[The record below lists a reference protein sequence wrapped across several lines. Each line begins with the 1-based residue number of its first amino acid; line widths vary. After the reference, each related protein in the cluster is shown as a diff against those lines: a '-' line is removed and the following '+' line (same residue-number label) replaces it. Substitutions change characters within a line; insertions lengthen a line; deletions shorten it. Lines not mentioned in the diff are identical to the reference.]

1 MGTPMKRLIA
11 AGSLVAL
18 VLTLPLADAG
28 GKKEP
33 KEALQ
38 ALQDFI
44 GGWKGSGTNVKTNQI
59 WRESIAWSW
68 RFKGKDAW
76 LTVDFENSKLFK
88 HGEMRWLPDKS
99 KYQLTLTD
107 LKDKKNVYEGEL
119 AKGVLNL
126 ERLDPQTKN
135 VDLLK
140 INTAADGI
148 RLIYN
153 FAQRPE
159 GRTLAFKTYQLGYT
173 KEGESFGGTAANKK
187 PECVVTGGLG
197 TIAVS
202 YMGTTYYVCCSGCR
216 DAFNENPA
224 KIVKEYLA
232 KKKAGR

>member
-1 MGTPMKRLIA
+1 
-11 AGSLVAL
+11 V
-18 VLTLPLADAG
+18 
-28 GKKEP
+28 
-33 KEALQ
+33 
-38 ALQDFI
+38 
-44 GGWKGSGTNVKTNQI
+44 
-59 WRESIAWSW
+59 
-68 RFKGKDAW
+68 
-76 LTVDFENSKLFK
+76 
-88 HGEMRWLPDKS
+88 
-99 KYQLTLTD
+99 
-107 LKDKKNVYEGEL
+107 GEL
-119 AKGVLNL
+119 AMGVLNL